1 LHLDSPGIIRKIDDV
16 TGPEDAHRRFVVKY
30 KTFVTKPDDIQRD
43 WWVVDAD
50 GQTLGRLATQ
60 IASILRGKNKPI
72 FAPNV
77 DAGDYVIVINCE
89 KIVTTGN
96 KLDQKIYYRHSGYP
110 SGLTATPLRQQLQK
124 HPDRVIQTAV
134 KGMLP
139 KNALGRKMLSK
150 LKVYAGDSHP
160 HAAQNPK
167 VLEL

>member
-1 LHLDSPGIIRKIDDV
+1 MLN
-16 TGPEDAHRRFVVKY
+16 
-30 KTFVTKPDDIQRD
+30 
-43 WWVVDAD
+43 

-124 HPDRVIQTAV
+124 HPDRVIRDSGQ
-134 KGMLP
+134 
-139 KNALGRKMLSK
+139 
-150 LKVYAGDSHP
+150 GD
-160 HAAQNPK
+160 AAQERPGPEDAQQAQGLRRRFAPACARRTPK
-167 VLEL
+167 FWNSRRD